1 MNYSQVLLRI
11 IKVSNIKEKDGL
23 MKHIK
28 VNDKSWKLTF
38 INHEFSAFWMC
49 KRCIEMLHWPRISYL
64 RWFGLVIDNCVEQ
77 QILRAHRT

>member
-11 IKVSNIKEKDGL
+11 IKVSNIKEKNGL
-23 MKHIK
+23 MKHIQ

-49 KRCIEMLHWPRISYL
+49 
-64 RWFGLVIDNCVEQ
+64 
-77 QILRAHRT
+77 